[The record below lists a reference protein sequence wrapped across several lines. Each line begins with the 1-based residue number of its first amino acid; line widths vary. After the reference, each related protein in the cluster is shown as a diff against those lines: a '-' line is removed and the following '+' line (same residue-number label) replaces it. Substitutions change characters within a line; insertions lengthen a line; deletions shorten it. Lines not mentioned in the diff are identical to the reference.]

1 MNDQMNILLEVLEE
15 IKQQNREL
23 KTSVSNLAS
32 QPIPTTTTS
41 EENGLSLTDVAR
53 LIGQKIEIDGKFK
66 SELTDVAIVL
76 GKRIREIKDGITKTQ
91 EQQAES
97 IASLSEKIQ
106 ETQSSPKVKKYYL
119 FDVKRWMEWLIWGI
133 SLVLLACTIGWAVYL
148 LNTNQSLESY
158 ALRYRILR
166 MELGYTQPNIANLA
180 NLFSSDSIRKL
191 RSRVTN
197 YELAVERQAELHLQ
211 QQRLSQEQEALTQQL
226 KHQNN
231 KSPNSILQM
240 PLGDCIIFIFI
251 GE

>member
-23 KTSVSNLAS
+23 KASVSNLAS
-32 QPIPTTTTS
+32 QPIPATTS
-41 EENGLSLTDVAR
+41 SEDNDISLSDVAR

-91 EQQAES
+91 EKQAEN
-97 IASLSEKIQ
+97 IASLSKKIQ
-106 ETQSSPKVKKYYL
+106 ETQSPPEVKKYYL

-148 LNTNQSLESY
+148 RNANQTHENY

-166 MELGYTQPNIANLA
+166 MEQGYSNPTIAHLDS
-180 NLFSSDSIRKL
+180 LFSSESSSDTIREL
-191 RSRVTN
+191 RHQVSN
-197 YELAVERQAELHLQ
+197 YELAIQRQAELAMQ
-211 QQRLSQEQEALTQQL
+211 QQRLIEEQEV
-226 KHQNN
+226 
-231 KSPNSILQM
+231 ILQN
-240 PLGDCIIFIFI
+240 LTKK
-251 GE
+251 